1 MTYPDAIR
9 YLYKLQVFGMK
20 LGLENVFRLAAL
32 AGNPQKRLRFI
43 HVAGTN
49 GKGSTCA
56 MLEGIYRA
64 AGLRV
69 GLFTSPH
76 LVSFAERIQVDRR
89 LITEAEVAQ
98 AVEALKALIE
108 GGDFPH
114 APPTFFEVVT
124 VMALRHFAAQ
134 GCDLV
139 IWETGLGGRLDAT
152 NIVTPLASVITNIQ
166 LDHQQW
172 LGDTVAQI
180 AHEKAGIIK
189 PGIPIVTSA
198 ADPAAL
204 EVISQTACARQAPLT
219 LVTGADSVIRD
230 YEIGL
235 SGEHQR
241 TNAALALA
249 VVRLLQERLPAPDAA
264 IRTGL
269 REVQWAGRLQKVGR
283 PGGHIIILDGAH
295 NPAGA
300 QSLADALPAMLPPGA
315 AAAGRRPA
323 LILGIMRDKDYPA
336 ICKILA
342 PLAGKILLPPIGSA
356 RTADPALLAAC
367 CREAAPGTPVVPS
380 ENLEAAFAE
389 AAGEKFIV
397 VTGSIHFIGEAM
409 EILGLVPPSSERAL
423 NDYNPNPVKPSV
435 LNPRGIES
443 SSPGLADSERPTL
456 RSN

>member
-1 MTYPDAIR
+1 M
-9 YLYKLQVFGMK
+9 
-20 LGLENVFRLAAL
+20 
-32 AGNPQKRLRFI
+32 
-43 HVAGTN
+43 
-49 GKGSTCA
+49 
-56 MLEGIYRA
+56 
-64 AGLRV
+64 
-69 GLFTSPH
+69 
-76 LVSFAERIQVDRR
+76 
-89 LITEAEVAQ
+89 
-98 AVEALKALIE
+98 
-108 GGDFPH
+108 
-114 APPTFFEVVT
+114 
-124 VMALRHFAAQ
+124 
-134 GCDLV
+134 

-152 NIVTPLASVITNIQ
+152 NIVTPLARVITNIQ
-166 LDHQQW
+166 FDHQQW

-397 VTGSIHFIGEAM
+397 VTGSIHFIWRGH
-409 EILGLVPPSSERAL
+409 GNSWPCPPLLRARPERL
-423 NDYNPNPVKPSV
+423 QSQ
-435 LNPRGIES
+435 PRQAICPQS
-443 SSPGLADSERPTL
+443 QRD
-456 RSN
+456 